1 MSTLFEDVKVIY
13 GFSDGKTVVAYKPDG
28 REAVVG
34 GADGAG
40 LHIYE
45 TEAVNGEHQH
55 VDISEH
61 VEDVTCVA
69 TNKHG
74 AFASGGTDGIVNLYT
89 KNNTFDRILV
99 RSTTPVRDISFHPDG
114 AKLAIAADDSV
125 IRIVLCADNSKMVN
139 LEGHKHLVKSVA
151 YDCFGK
157 HIISSDV
164 QGNIRIWNVSPQE
177 PAPKCVKVLQEYCYQ
192 SDMDAVL
199 QARVAWHPVD
209 GSCFAFPGTN
219 SDIRV
224 FKADIWTP
232 DYTLENQHTSSVIT
246 FAWSPNGY
254 YIASAAED
262 STLVIWDTK
271 TKTHVRIE
279 ITSTA
284 ITGIAWHPTDN
295 ELFLTDM
302 DGCLRIWKE
311 PIPTDNSNY
320 PHPAKMRKKP
330 AVSATTT
337 ATASSSR
344 IPASQQVFKMEKDAT
359 PSSLPPLS
367 SSLFADDEAQDDDE
381 EGDDVDMMDE
391 LGEGLDEDQDGEND
405 MGDFVIDDDGAGYVE
420 TDEQAAARQQQQQS
434 RLGGGGAGG
443 AGVSAGAAAALV
455 QRQRK
460 LEAAFDPPTTF
471 QPGETPYHKPGPD
484 TTFAPKQGERRY
496 MAYNLVGAISTIYED
511 GHSIINVEFHDQSE
525 YRNFHFTDV
534 LNFSMGAI
542 SSAGT
547 VYAVEGKEA
556 VKKTREGRGE
566 NGEVLDSDEEDAESD
581 EEEATQINSTL
592 YFRPNNS
599 GSERDWTHHML
610 PGEDVVSIAINRVS
624 VIATTSLGYVRI
636 FSISGVQRH
645 LFSLENVVAVT
656 AMTDLALLVYSAGPA
671 FGHQQ
676 NLDFMLLNTETNDV
690 LQKDRVQLTTDSEL
704 NWIGFSE
711 TNQAATFDSA
721 GVLRVLYHQR
731 RPFQSRWVP
740 VFDGKAYAAANQR
753 TEKYWPVG
761 LLRDRL
767 MCVVLRGA
775 NTYPFFPRP
784 PVKDIALQ
792 LPLLEQATEVGQ
804 LEETVLRIQ
813 ACNAHEKDEAEATN
827 TEEDY
832 AETFSEADSDMDV
845 ALLKLINI
853 ACKTE
858 KVSKALDMTYILHSP
873 DSIDKAI
880 KIAVHYR
887 YTSLAEKMTSIKQ
900 AKFISET
907 LPTPSTLADSLAA
920 LPSIYASTQ
929 PTLEGDL
936 AFVRRDKGKERESA
950 ASSHNKRTT
959 TMYESEDDEM
969 MDTPSPKKSRPFAFS
984 TQQR

>member
-13 GFSDGKTVVAYKPDG
+13 GFSDGRTVVAYKPDG
-28 REAVVG
+28 KEAVVG
-34 GADGAG
+34 GADGTG

-45 TEAVNGEHQH
+45 TESVNEEYQH

-89 KNNTFDRILV
+89 KDNTFNRILV

-114 AKLAIAADDSV
+114 TKLAVATDDPV
-125 IRIVLCADNSKMVN
+125 VRIVLCADNSKIVN
-139 LEGHKHLVKSVA
+139 LEGHKHLVKSVN
-151 YDCFGK
+151 YDCFGN

-177 PAPKCVKVLQEYCYQ
+177 PAPRCVKVLQEYCYQ
-192 SDMDAVL
+192 SDIDSIL
-199 QARVAWHPVD
+199 QAKVAWHPAD
-209 GSCFAFPGTN
+209 ASCFAFPGTN
-219 SDIRV
+219 NDIRV
-224 FKADIWTP
+224 FKAGIWTP
-232 DYTLENQHTSSVIT
+232 DYSLDQQHTSNVIT

-254 YIASAAED
+254 YIASSAED

-302 DGCLRIWKE
+302 SGNLRIWKE

-320 PHPAKMRKKP
+320 PHPAKTRKKP
-330 AVSATTT
+330 TSAGV
-337 ATASSSR
+337 
-344 IPASQQVFKMEKDAT
+344 PASQHVFKTNKDK
-359 PSSLPPLS
+359 PSSLPLHS
-367 SSLFADDEAQDDDE
+367 SSLFADEEAQDDDDE
-381 EGDDVDMMDE
+381 EGDDVDMMEE
-391 LGEGLDEDQDGEND
+391 LGEGVDEEEELGEND

-420 TDEQAAARQQQQQS
+420 TDEQASERKKQS
-434 RLGGGGAGG
+434 KLNMASNG
-443 AGVSAGAAAALV
+443 SAGMANAALV

-471 QPGETPYHKPGPD
+471 QPGETPYHKPEPN
-484 TTFAPKQGERRY
+484 TTFEPQQGERRY

-556 VKKTREGRGE
+556 VKTKGGRRE
-566 NGEVLDSDEEDAESD
+566 NGDLLDSDNSDD
-581 EEEATQINSTL
+581 EEEEETTQINSTL

-599 GSERDWTHHML
+599 GSEKDWTHHML

-636 FSISGVQRH
+636 FSISGVQRYI
-645 LFSLENVVAVT
+645 FSLENVVSVT

-676 NLDFMLLNTETNDV
+676 NLDFMLINTETNEV
-690 LQKDRVQLTTDSEL
+690 LQKDKIQLTTDSEL

-721 GVLRVLYHQR
+721 GILRLLYHQR
-731 RPFQSRWVP
+731 RPFQSRWMP
-740 VFDGKAYAAANQR
+740 VFDSRAYAAANQR
-753 TEKYWPVG
+753 TETYWPVG
-761 LLRDRL
+761 VLRDRL

-784 PVKDIALQ
+784 PVKDISLQ
-792 LPLLEQATEVGQ
+792 LPLLEQSTEVGQ
-804 LEETVLRIQ
+804 LEESVLRIQ

-832 AETFSEADSDMDV
+832 ADTFTEADSDMDV

-873 DSIDKAI
+873 ESIDKAI
-880 KIAVHYR
+880 KIAIHYR

-900 AKFISET
+900 AKFINET
-907 LPTPSTLADSLAA
+907 MPTPSTLADSLAA

-936 AFVRRDKGKERESA
+936 AFVNRDKGKERE
-950 ASSHNKRTT
+950 ASNKRN
-959 TMYESEDDEM
+959 MHDSEDEDM
-969 MDTPSPKKSRPFAFS
+969 TDTPSLKKSRPFSFS
-984 TQQR
+984 TQR